1 MTAQSTEPP
10 IPENSPPEVT
20 CRRLLR
26 RATTATLATAER
38 NAEGWPYASLV
49 QIATAPDAAPLL
61 LLSDLADH
69 TRNFLQDDRVSLML
83 DDTRDLPN
91 PLTGA
96 RVTVQGRIEKLGE
109 TAADARLKAR
119 YLARHPDAA
128 DYAAFGDFNFYRIR
142 PERVHLVAGFGR
154 IHWLTAADVFLRPDE
169 AATLAE
175 AEVEIL
181 DHMNTDHADAVDL
194 YAGSALPGAPAGWR
208 MTAIDPE
215 GLDMMRAESRCRLD
229 FSNPVTDAATVRQ
242 ELVRLVKDIRTR
254 EGLGRKG

>member
-10 IPENSPPEVT
+10 EPKLA

-26 RATTATLATAER
+26 GVATATLATAER
-38 NAEGWPYASLV
+38 NAGGWPYASLV
-49 QIATAPDAAPLL
+49 LVATAHDASPLL

-109 TAADARLKAR
+109 TAADARLEAR
-119 YLARHPDAA
+119 YLARHPEAA

-154 IHWLTAADVFLRPDE
+154 IYWLEAAQVFLGPGE
-169 AATLAE
+169 TGTLAE
-175 AEVEIL
+175 DEAGIL
-181 DHMNTDHADAVDL
+181 EHMNADHADAIDL
-194 YAGSALPGAPAGWR
+194 YAGAALAGAPTGWR

-215 GLDMMRAESRCRLD
+215 GLDMMREAARCRLD
-229 FSNPVTDAATVRQ
+229 FAAPVADAASARQ
-242 ELVRLVKDIRTR
+242 ALVRLAKDIRTR
-254 EGLGRKG
+254 KGLERKG